1 MGIPAIKWNLFF
13 FFLWESYLTAQ
24 VYTVPFKQQ
33 FFFNSRN
40 QGKILQL
47 VPFAVTYKLNIN
59 NKPPH
64 TLQFSMASF
73 VGEMLPGKV
82 VQRFILVTRVYLQSF
97 MNFVCR
103 KTKFFEHRHHIQI
116 WSGLYRKLK
125 TIIFNFAGQQVPF
138 LRWFISSLTSFW
150 VTCRAC

>member
-1 MGIPAIKWNLFF
+1 MESFF
-13 FFLWESYLTAQ
+13 FFPLRVILDSTSIYCTIQA
-24 VYTVPFKQQ
+24 TV

-138 LRWFISSLTSFW
+138 LR
-150 VTCRAC
+150 